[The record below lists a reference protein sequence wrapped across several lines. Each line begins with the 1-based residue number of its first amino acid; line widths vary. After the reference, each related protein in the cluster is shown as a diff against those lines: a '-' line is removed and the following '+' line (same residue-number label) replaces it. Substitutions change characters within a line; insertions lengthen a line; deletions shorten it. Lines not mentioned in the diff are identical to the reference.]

1 MASPAS
7 VAGWRLLYW
16 WRGSAVASPA
26 SVVCVYSIL
35 MSPTMSAMAWMSV
48 MSSSMGSNAVLSEM
62 SVMCCWSCAGLI
74 LLMSGPCAVSR
85 TYGLFHWKKM
95 LLSGTFLHAMMS
107 PEM

>member
-7 VAGWRLLYW
+7 VAR
-16 WRGSAVASPA
+16 WRGGVSCICR
-26 SVVCVYSIL
+26 VCYSIL
-35 MSPTMSAMAWMSV
+35 MSPTMSAMALMSV

-62 SVMCCWSCAGLI
+62 SVMCCWSFAGFI